1 MRCKTRFMDHHR
13 HSAIRDLL
21 TESGLFDATWYVAQ
35 YPDVLLSGRAPLDHF
50 LAVGMILK
58 RDPGPDFSE
67 TFMRLA
73 VPGLLKDGYSALIQ
87 WLKLGCPNI
96 PKENVML
103 GAVAL
108 AQQGRRRD
116 AVRMARRFL
125 GSDAERPTKLFAANA
140 AILEGD
146 EQGWLESLNDYLA
159 PYGIAPVQLRAGSSL
174 LHRLHAAP
182 IKVTSGGPLV
192 SVIMPAYRAAD
203 QVEAAAHSIL
213 NQTWANLELLIIDD
227 GSDDG
232 TWPILQQLAVC
243 DSRVRIR
250 RNPHNLGPYVSKNLA
265 LRDAQGAFVTGH
277 DADDWAHPQ
286 RIEMHM
292 ARILE
297 SQGAIRAGTGMMLRV
312 SPGGLFDNAIGIS
325 THHSPDG
332 IRRRAFISCLFD
344 RDIMMRQIGFYD
356 CVRFGADGEM
366 LHRAKRVLGPAFQD
380 FDIFTMLCMDTPDS
394 LTNHPEHGLKT
405 EHGIS
410 TVRCRYNASWRK
422 WHSSST
428 ELFLPFPPGMRR
440 FPLPEE
446 LQVPAEV
453 IDQAL

>member
-1 MRCKTRFMDHHR
+1 MDHYR
-13 HSAIRDLL
+13 NSTIRDLL
-21 TESGLFDATWYVAQ
+21 TASGLFDAAWYVAQ
-35 YPDVLLSGRAPLDHF
+35 YPDVLLSGREPLDHF
-50 LAVGMILK
+50 LTVGMILG

-67 TFMRLA
+67 TFMRVA
-73 VPGLLKDGYSALIQ
+73 APDFLKDGSVTLIQ
-87 WLKLGCPNI
+87 WLKLGCPSI

-103 GAVAL
+103 GAIAL
-108 AQQGRRRD
+108 ARQGRRRD
-116 AVRMARRFL
+116 AMRMIRRFL
-125 GSDAERPTKLFAANA
+125 GPDAERPAKLFAANL
-140 AILEGD
+140 AILEDD
-146 EQGWLESLNDYLA
+146 EQGWLESLNDYLM
-159 PYGIAPVQLRAGSSL
+159 PYRILPVQLRAGSSL

-182 IKVTSGGPLV
+182 VKVTSGGPLV
-192 SVIMPAYRAAD
+192 SVIMPAYKAAD

-213 NQTWANLELLIIDD
+213 NQTWANLELLIVDD

-250 RNPHNLGPYVSKNLA
+250 RNSHNLGPYVSKNLA
-265 LRDAQGAFVTGH
+265 LRDARGAFVTGH

-292 ARILE
+292 ARLLE
-297 SQGAIRAGTGMMLRV
+297 SQGAIKAGTGMMLRV

-325 THHSPDG
+325 PHHSPDG

-356 CVRFGADGEM
+356 CVRFGADSEM
-366 LHRAKRVLGPAFQD
+366 LHRAKRLLGAAFQD
-380 FDIFTMLCMDTPDS
+380 FDIFTMLCMDSPDS
-394 LTNHPEHGLKT
+394 LTNHPEHGLT
-405 EHGIS
+405 TPHGIS

-422 WHSSST
+422 WHDSST
-428 ELFLPFPPGMRR
+428 NLFLPFPPGMRR

-446 LQVPAEV
+446 LQVPAEDV
-453 IDQAL
+453 DQAL